1 MTTGSDVVVI
11 GGGLV
16 ASALAYGLTREGCS
30 VTVLDEGD
38 VAYRASR
45 GNFGLVWVQ
54 SKGDGLPEYAR
65 WTRLSADLWPGFSN
79 DLLAETGVDTNY
91 HKPGGVHL
99 CLSDEAMESHAA
111 LIHRMHAVHGAATY
125 GARLLDR
132 QEVAALLPG
141 LGPDVV
147 GGSWS
152 PHDGHVSPLYLLRA
166 LHAGLQARGGE
177 YRPNS
182 RVTAIHPRPTGFQV
196 DTDRGAVTGEKVVLA
211 AGLGNR
217 ALGPM
222 VDLHIP
228 VWPLKG
234 QILVTERTTPR
245 LSMPTTFVRQTE
257 EGSFLL
263 GDSHEPVGFDTV
275 SRAGIM
281 ADIAGRAIRTF
292 PYLKDLRVVRSWAAL
307 RVMTDDGFPIY
318 DQSRTHPG
326 AFTVNGHSGVT
337 LAGAHALALAP
348 MIARGRFDEEISMF
362 SVRRFHVQ
370 AH

>member
-1 MTTGSDVVVI
+1 
-11 GGGLV
+11 
-16 ASALAYGLTREGCS
+16 
-30 VTVLDEGD
+30 
-38 VAYRASR
+38 
-45 GNFGLVWVQ
+45 
-54 SKGDGLPEYAR
+54 
-65 WTRLSADLWPGFSN
+65 
-79 DLLAETGVDTNY
+79 
-91 HKPGGVHL
+91 
-99 CLSDEAMESHAA
+99 
-111 LIHRMHAVHGAATY
+111 
-125 GARLLDR
+125 
-132 QEVAALLPG
+132 
-141 LGPDVV
+141 
-147 GGSWS
+147 
-152 PHDGHVSPLYLLRA
+152 
-166 LHAGLQARGGE
+166 
-177 YRPNS
+177 
-182 RVTAIHPRPTGFQV
+182 
-196 DTDRGAVTGEKVVLA
+196 
-211 AGLGNR
+211 
-217 ALGPM
+217 M